1 MLVDHVYEAPS
12 ANMKM
17 ERQRWPEMPL
27 ILGRSVS
34 QYAAMVT
41 KLLSSNCGEHLVE
54 SLQKIKP
61 FWYKLA
67 EIFFSSY
74 LIKIRLSVWRYYL
87 ANLHLFK
94 TSSLELKEI
103 FEIVNSICLLME
115 ATCLCFKMGFDRKDA
130 TFAILAL
137 KILYLRWLDWIF

>member
-1 MLVDHVYEAPS
+1 MLGHVHEAPF

-61 FWYKLA
+61 F
-67 EIFFSSY
+67 
-74 LIKIRLSVWRYYL
+74 
-87 ANLHLFK
+87 
-94 TSSLELKEI
+94 
-103 FEIVNSICLLME
+103 
-115 ATCLCFKMGFDRKDA
+115 
-130 TFAILAL
+130 
-137 KILYLRWLDWIF
+137 